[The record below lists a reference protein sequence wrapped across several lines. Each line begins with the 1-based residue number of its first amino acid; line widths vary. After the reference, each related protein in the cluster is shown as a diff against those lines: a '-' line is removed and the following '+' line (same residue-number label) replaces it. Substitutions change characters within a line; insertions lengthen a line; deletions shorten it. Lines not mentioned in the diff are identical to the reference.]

1 MLVVHVVILGNLGQF
16 NHCTNSKWQID
27 NQNVIFGFIQTRGT
41 IHEYSLSFEEA
52 FKDLATFKIIFRYK
66 KHQKAFWTISIYFR
80 PSRIEVYLEVRKNEI
95 HIIFD
100 EFNSDYICK
109 IFL

>member
-1 MLVVHVVILGNLGQF
+1 MWSFWAILDSL
-16 NHCTNSKWQID
+16 TT
-27 NQNVIFGFIQTRGT
+27 VQTRNGKLTTKLSFLALYKLTRET

-52 FKDLATFKIIFRYK
+52 FKGLATFKIIFRYK
-66 KHQKAFWTISIYFR
+66 KHQKAFLTISIYFR

-100 EFNSDYICK
+100 DFNSDYICK

>member
-52 FKDLATFKIIFRYK
+52 FKDLADDA
-66 KHQKAFWTISIYFR
+66 H
-80 PSRIEVYLEVRKNEI
+80 EVRPLLAPTAV
-95 HIIFD
+95 
-100 EFNSDYICK
+100 CK
-109 IFL
+109 LLTATVVCGRHAMGTLRDGAYLVFKVTPHKVSIVLT

>member
-66 KHQKAFWTISIYFR
+66 KTSKSILNNFDLFQTISDR
-80 PSRIEVYLEVRKNEI
+80 SLSRSSK
-95 HIIFD
+95 
-100 EFNSDYICK
+100 K
-109 IFL
+109 